1 MTSSRQ
7 QKGNIQMNIKIDGRM
22 ARTTSPYNS
31 KMMQALNR
39 LEGTKRWGNNRTFSF
54 ESSPYNIEVWRSVF
68 PNCEV
73 EDGTQ
78 LDGPAVVEGGLFD
91 IGVDRPTF
99 KFKTQPR
106 AHQTKALKKIS
117 ELEACGLFMDVGTGK
132 SWTAIAMMGKRWCD
146 GKTDNILLI
155 AKNGVHQ
162 QWVAEEI
169 PKHMS
174 EVVPYKAVVFG
185 KTKAFCAEFATMLR
199 FEGLKI
205 FAINIDAIITKNGE
219 RFIMEFIKSAKN
231 RCMMV
236 LDESQDIKSLTAQR
250 TKNAIMFG
258 NLCKY
263 KMIMTGT
270 PIAKNVI
277 DLFSQFKFLDPN
289 ILGHRYVTTYR
300 NEYCH
305 VRQTDFGPMITGYK
319 NLEKLYEK
327 IDPHI
332 FRITSEEALD
342 LPPKVYVT
350 RQFHLSDQ
358 QKKLMKEL
366 KEQFFIQAQNKDFS
380 SVSNAAGLLTKLQQ
394 ISCGY
399 LPMDDGS
406 FMSLPNPRLIELQ
419 SILDQREGKAIIWC
433 RFNRDIENVMESLKP
448 TAVLGQP
455 VAVHYYGKTTQAE
468 RERHKAA
475 FLDANS
481 TVRYLVAS
489 PEAAGTGLNLQGLCN
504 TNIYYS
510 NSFNSLAR
518 WQSEGRTWRDGTVGT
533 VTYFDLIANKSPD
546 AKILKNLQDKKSISD
561 LTLDEYR
568 KIFDFLLENE

>member
-1 MTSSRQ
+1 
-7 QKGNIQMNIKIDGRM
+7 MNIKIDGRM
-22 ARTTSPYNS
+22 VRTTSPYNS

-39 LEGTKRWGNNRTFSF
+39 LEGPKRWSGGAYRVFSF
-54 ESSPYNIEVWRSVF
+54 ENSLYNIEVWRSVF
-68 PNCEV
+68 PECEV
-73 EDGTQ
+73 ENETQNAGT
-78 LDGPAVVEGGLFD
+78 AVVDGRLFD
-91 IGVDRPTF
+91 LGIDRPTF
-99 KFKTQPR
+99 QFKTQPR
-106 AHQTKALKKIS
+106 AHQAKALKKIS
-117 ELEACGLFMDVGTGK
+117 ELNACGLFMDVGTGK
-132 SWTAIAMMGKRWCD
+132 SWTAIAMMGQRWCA
-146 GKTDNILLI
+146 GKTEHILLI

-162 QWVAEEI
+162 QWVTEEI

-174 EVVPYKAVVFG
+174 EVVPYKAAVFG
-185 KTKAFCAEFATMLR
+185 KTKTADREFQNLLR

-205 FAINIDAIITKNGE
+205 FAINIDAIITKGGSA
-219 RFIMEFIKSAKN
+219 RIREFIDSAKG

-236 LDESQDIKSLTAQR
+236 VDESQDIKNISAQR
-250 TKNAIMFG
+250 TKSAILFG
-258 NLCKY
+258 NMCKY
-263 KMIMTGT
+263 RMIMTGT

-277 DLFSQFKFLDPN
+277 DLFSQFRFLNGN
-289 ILGHRYVTTYR
+289 ILGHRYMTTFR

-305 VRQTDFGPMITGYK
+305 VRQTDFGPLITGYK
-319 NLEKLYEK
+319 NLEKLYER

-342 LPPKVYVT
+342 LPPKVYIT
-350 RQFHLSDQ
+350 RQFSLSDQ

-366 KEQFFIQAQNKDFS
+366 KEQFFIQVKANDLA
-380 SVSNAAGLLTKLQQ
+380 SVGNAAGLLTKLQQ

-406 FMSLPNPRLIELQ
+406 FMELPNPRMDELQ
-419 SILDQREGKAIIWC
+419 NILDQREGKAIIWC
-433 RFNRDIENVMESLKP
+433 RFNRDVENVMNKLRP
-448 TAVLGQP
+448 L
-455 VAVHYYGKTTQAE
+455 AVHYYGKTTQTE
-468 RERHKAA
+468 RERHKAM
-475 FLDANS
+475 FLDAS
-481 TVRYLVAS
+481 SPIRYLVAS

-533 VTYFDLIANKSPD
+533 VTYFDLIANRSPD

-568 KIFDFLLENE
+568 KIFDFLSENE

>member
-1 MTSSRQ
+1 MWLINTASITTRQ
-7 QKGNIQMNIKIDGRM
+7 
-22 ARTTSPYNS
+22 
-31 KMMQALNR
+31 
-39 LEGTKRWGNNRTFSF
+39 
-54 ESSPYNIEVWRSVF
+54 
-68 PNCEV
+68 
-73 EDGTQ
+73 
-78 LDGPAVVEGGLFD
+78 
-91 IGVDRPTF
+91 
-99 KFKTQPR
+99 
-106 AHQTKALKKIS
+106 
-117 ELEACGLFMDVGTGK
+117 
-132 SWTAIAMMGKRWCD
+132 AIASYFRKPSIFQEGS
-146 GKTDNILLI
+146 GQPLLLGGEGILNDALR
-155 AKNGVHQ
+155 
-162 QWVAEEI
+162 
-169 PKHMS
+169 PL
-174 EVVPYKAVVFG
+174 
-185 KTKAFCAEFATMLR
+185 KTKDPR
-199 FEGLKI
+199 K
-205 FAINIDAIITKNGE
+205 ITKVMEDEMTFGE
-219 RFIMEFIKSAKN
+219 M
-231 RCMMV
+231 
-236 LDESQDIKSLTAQR
+236 D
-250 TKNAIMFG
+250 
-258 NLCKY
+258 
-263 KMIMTGT
+263 
-270 PIAKNVI
+270 
-277 DLFSQFKFLDPN
+277 
-289 ILGHRYVTTYR
+289 
-300 NEYCH
+300 
-305 VRQTDFGPMITGYK
+305 K
-319 NLEKLYEK
+319 NLDKLYEK

-399 LPMDDGS
+399 LPMDDKS
-406 FMSLPNPRLIELQ
+406 FMELPNPRLDELL

-433 RFNRDIENVMESLKP
+433 RFNRDIEKVMEKL
-448 TAVLGQP
+448 QP
-455 VAVHYYGKTTQAE
+455 FAVHYYGKTTQAE